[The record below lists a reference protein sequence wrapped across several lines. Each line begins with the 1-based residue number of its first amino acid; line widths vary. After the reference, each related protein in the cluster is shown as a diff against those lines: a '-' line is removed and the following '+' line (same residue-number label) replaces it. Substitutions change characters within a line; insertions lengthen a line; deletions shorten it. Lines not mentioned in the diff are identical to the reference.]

1 MNAASCVK
9 CLSYVTNRGFS
20 GQNIKF
26 FNVKIDLQ
34 NVQVGT
40 AVEFPS
46 PSNTGQYLAILAST
60 VSSTL
65 PCVQN

>member
-34 NVQVGT
+34 KVQEGT
-40 AVEFPS
+40 LVEFPS
-46 PSNTGQYLAILAST
+46 LSKTRQYFAILAST